1 MNSHDIFK
9 EAIQEKE
16 LLEKIIPKTAEM
28 QEIDNLIAHAE
39 NPKVLAAI
47 MLKVVR
53 ERERTN
59 KLLEEINDKFDKIML
74 TLKTSQ
80 NIKFEEQNQP
90 SQQTT
95 KFEILG
101 EQDQLILKTIEERG
115 GCTATD
121 IKTMLNYKGLNA
133 ACQRLNKLYREGH
146 LKKIQSGKKVIYL
159 AKG

>member
-74 TLKTSQ
+74 TLKTNQ

>member
-16 LLEKIIPKTAEM
+16 FLEKIIPKASEM

-39 NPKVLAAI
+39 NPKILAAI

-53 ERERTN
+53 EREHTN

-80 NIKFEEQNQP
+80 NTKIEEQNQP
-90 SQQTT
+90 NQQTT

-146 LKKIQSGKKVIYL
+146 LKKVQSGKKVIYL